1 MRIAGRDKTSPQL
14 SREEGTAALETVML
28 FPVIA
33 LVVLAI
39 LEFGHLWQVRHVLT
53 IASREG
59 ARAAVVF
66 QPGSEA
72 DRINWATVNGATD
85 DGNPTGVAQATVNN
99 YLKNTAH
106 WKSGDWTVPDPIVT
120 LGPSGTLTGGTL
132 TVRVQTNNALLVL
145 HKLIKDISIVEETT
159 MRFE

>member
-39 LEFGHLWQVRHVLT
+39 LEFGHLWQVRHILT

-66 QPGSEA
+66 QPGS
-72 DRINWATVNGATD
+72 DATREETAIQTAKD
-85 DGNPTGVAQATVNN
+85 TVNN
-99 YLKNTAH
+99 YLKNTAQ

-132 TVRVQTNNALLVL
+132 TVRVQTQNALLVL